1 MLNEPTARIVICVPQ
16 QNTIFPSAPASKH
29 QPPARGMGKNT
40 ALLPS
45 QPQAARAPS
54 LSWLPDVS
62 RTLCARGMMNFTLSP
77 SISEAGSG
85 IPVAWSSKGE
95 FLHGAGG
102 AAELSRDALH
112 AVVVCAAPALRLI
125 FCFHCTQAVIGLCFQ
140 PFP

>member
-1 MLNEPTARIVICVPQ
+1 MLNEPTARMVICVPQ

-29 QPPARGMGKNT
+29 PQPAAWAKTQPSFPPSHRLPG
-40 ALLPS
+40 LLP
-45 QPQAARAPS
+45 

-62 RTLCARGMMNFTLSP
+62 RTLCAQGMLNFTLSP
-77 SISEAGSG
+77 SISGAGSG

-95 FLHGAGG
+95 FLRGAGG

>member
-1 MLNEPTARIVICVPQ
+1 MLNEPAARMVICVPQ

-40 ALLPS
+40 ASFPSSHRLPVLLP
-45 QPQAARAPS
+45 

-62 RTLCARGMMNFTLSP
+62 RTLCAQGTLNFTLSP
-77 SISEAGSG
+77 SISGAGSG